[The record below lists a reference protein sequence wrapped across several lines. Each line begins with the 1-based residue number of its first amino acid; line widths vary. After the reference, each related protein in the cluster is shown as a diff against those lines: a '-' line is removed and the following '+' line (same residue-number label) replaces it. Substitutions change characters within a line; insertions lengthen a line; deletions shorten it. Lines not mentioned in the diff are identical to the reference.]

1 MTGIIN
7 RNGLKQAFV
16 SARTLVLFLVLMPV
30 LAACQ
35 TTDQG
40 AALKGGDAAS
50 VTASTGGAID
60 TASRPLAGDEDLRLG
75 KEHFRNANY
84 GLAEKHF
91 RQAVEASQDNL
102 EGLVG
107 LAAAYDQLGRFDLA
121 DRAYKE
127 ALRIAGPTSAILNN
141 RGYSYFLRRD
151 FKRAKQD
158 FELALRK
165 DPENTMAR
173 RNMDLLRRRV

>member
-1 MTGIIN
+1 MMSFRWTHLIVA
-7 RNGLKQAFV
+7 LAF
-16 SARTLVLFLVLMPV
+16 LPG

-35 TTDQG
+35 TTDLG
-40 AALKGGDAAS
+40 AALKSDGTT

-60 TASRPLAGDEDLRLG
+60 NAARPRGGDEDLKLG

-91 RQAVEASQDNL
+91 RQAVEQSQDSL
-102 EGLVG
+102 EALVG

-121 DRAYKE
+121 DRSYAE
-127 ALRIAGPTSAILNN
+127 AIRIGGPTSAVLNN

-151 FKRAKQD
+151 FKRAKAD
-158 FELALRK
+158 FQQALRK
-165 DPENTMAR
+165 DPDNAMVK
-173 RNMDLLRRRV
+173 RNMALVQGRA

>member
-1 MTGIIN
+1 MRRTISWT
-7 RNGLKQAFV
+7 A
-16 SARTLVLFLVLMPV
+16 ARTLLL
-30 LAACQ
+30 LAGLAPLLSACQ
-35 TTDQG
+35 TSDTG
-40 AALKGGDAAS
+40 AALKGGDATS
-50 VTASTGGAID
+50 ITASTGGALD
-60 TASRPLAGDEDLRLG
+60 NAARPRAGDEDLRLG

-102 EGLVG
+102 EALVG

-121 DRAYKE
+121 DRSYKE
-127 ALRIAGPTSAILNN
+127 AIRIAGLTSAILNN

-165 DPENTMAR
+165 DPDNAMAR